1 MKAQYL
7 ILVLLLA
14 GFTQEAFSQNSSYGP
29 GKSSPMAGMKTKY
42 TYPQS
47 AKRTASGPE
56 RYVPAF
62 EVPESPEKYIW
73 KLTAKAAGSNNKSQ
87 DIPVV
92 YFGESETPSSVGS
105 ASEGEEIT
113 LEEFRVIG
121 RRNFYKF
128 NWKGAPKNSVSVAS
142 APEYF
147 IDGMYIQF
155 AGKK

>member
-1 MKAQYL
+1 
-7 ILVLLLA
+7 
-14 GFTQEAFSQNSSYGP
+14 
-29 GKSSPMAGMKTKY
+29 
-42 TYPQS
+42 
-47 AKRTASGPE
+47 
-56 RYVPAF
+56 
-62 EVPESPEKYIW
+62 
-73 KLTAKAAGSNNKSQ
+73 
-87 DIPVV
+87 VV